1 MDISSRN
8 DKISIRLNGKLV
20 AEHAG
25 DPARPKTGP
34 IGLQLHDQFSVV
46 MFRNIRIRELPRK

>member
-1 MDISSRN
+1 ASRN

-25 DPARPKTGP
+25 DPGRPKAGP

-46 MFRNIRIRELPRK
+46 MFRNIRIRETPGK